1 MLFQPYEIRNLLD
14 VVISFLLVSGYLF
27 IVIAGAL
34 NLRREEKLNG
44 SKFFIIIGAVET
56 VYELIK
62 WRLWPLVYMF
72 MGSTIQS
79 MRLVHAIMWIIPNII
94 SIITFGILVIILG
107 KKNKENFGKNLLL
120 SGTFWIVFAGFLL
133 IRSILFGGFFPL
145 NITIITTFYIMGV
158 IIIAFMVV
166 SRIFLLLY
174 ASKINEKYLLASSI
188 ILLIASMVFIGY
200 TIVDLLIMYLP

>member
-1 MLFQPYEIRNLLD
+1 MLFQLYEIRDLLD
-14 VVISFLLVSGYLF
+14 VIISFLLVSGYLF

-62 WRLWPLVYMF
+62 WRSWPLVYMF
-72 MGSTIQS
+72 TESIQG
-79 MRLVHAIMWIIPNII
+79 MRIAYAIQWIIPMII
-94 SIITFGILVIILG
+94 SIITFGILIIILG
-107 KKNKENFGKNLLL
+107 KRNKENFGKSLML
-120 SGTFWIVFAGFLL
+120 SGIFWIVFAVILL
-133 IRSILFGGFFPL
+133 IRNVLFGGFFLL
-145 NITIITTFYIMGV
+145 NITIITTFV
-158 IIIAFMVV
+158 IIGAIVIAFMVV

-200 TIVDLLIMYLP
+200 TIVDLLAFFLP

>member
-1 MLFQPYEIRNLLD
+1 
-14 VVISFLLVSGYLF
+14 

-79 MRLVHAIMWIIPNII
+79 MRIVYAITAIIPIII
-94 SIITFGILVIILG
+94 SIITFGILIIILG
-107 KKNKENFGKNLLL
+107 RRNKQNFGKNLLL
-120 SGTFWIVFAGFLL
+120 SGIFWTIFAVIQLV
-133 IRSILFGGFFPL
+133 RNILFGGFFPL
-145 NITIITTFYIMGV
+145 NITIITTFQIVGV
-158 IIIAFMVV
+158 IVIAFMVV

>member
-1 MLFQPYEIRNLLD
+1 MLFQLYEIRDLLD

-62 WRLWPLVYMF
+62 WRSSSLVYRF
-72 MGSTIQS
+72 MEYTIQS
-79 MRLVHAIMWIIPNII
+79 MRIVHAIMWIIPMII
-94 SIITFGILVIILG
+94 SIITFGILIIILG
-107 KKNKENFGKNLLL
+107 KRNKENFGKSLLL
-120 SGTFWIVFAGFLL
+120 SGIFWIVFAVILL
-133 IRSILFGGFFPL
+133 IRNILFWGLFPL
-145 NITIITTFYIMGV
+145 NITIITTFV
-158 IIIAFMVV
+158 IIGAIVIAFMVV

-200 TIVDLLIMYLP
+200 TIVDLLAFYLP

>member
-14 VVISFLLVSGYLF
+14 VVVSFLLVSGYLF

-34 NLRREEKLNG
+34 NLRREEKLNS

-72 MGSTIQS
+72 MGTTIQS
-79 MRLVHAIMWIIPNII
+79 MRIVYAIQWIIPNII
-94 SIITFGILVIILG
+94 SIITFGILIIILG
-107 KKNKENFGKNLLL
+107 KRNKENFGKSLLL
-120 SGTFWIVFAGFLL
+120 SGIFWIVFAVILL
-133 IRSILFGGFFPL
+133 IRNILFWGFFPL
-145 NITIITTFYIMGV
+145 NITIITTFQIIGV
-158 IIIAFMVV
+158 IVIAFMVV

-174 ASKINEKYLLASSI
+174 ASKINEKYLLVSSI
-188 ILLIASMVFIGY
+188 ILLIASMAFIGY

>member
-1 MLFQPYEIRNLLD
+1 MLFQLYEIRNLLD

-62 WRLWPLVYMF
+62 WRSSSLVYMY
-72 MGSTIQS
+72 MESIQG
-79 MRLVHAIMWIIPNII
+79 MRIAYAIQWIIPNII
-94 SIITFGILVIILG
+94 SIITFGILIIILG
-107 KKNKENFGKNLLL
+107 KRNKENFGKSLLL
-120 SGTFWIVFAGFLL
+120 SGIFWIVFAVILL
-133 IRSILFGGFFPL
+133 IRNILFGGFFPL
-145 NITIITTFYIMGV
+145 NITIITTFV
-158 IIIAFMVV
+158 IIGAIVIAFMVV

-200 TIVDLLIMYLP
+200 TIVDLLAFYLP

>member
-1 MLFQPYEIRNLLD
+1 MLFQLYEIRNLLD
-14 VVISFLLVSGYLF
+14 VVISFFLVSGYLF

-62 WRLWPLVYMF
+62 WRSSSLVYMF
-72 MGSTIQS
+72 MESVQG
-79 MRLVHAIMWIIPNII
+79 MRIAYAILWIIPSII
-94 SIITFGILVIILG
+94 SIITFGILIIILG
-107 KKNKENFGKNLLL
+107 KRNKENFGKNILL
-120 SGTFWIVFAGFLL
+120 SGIFWIVFAVIQL
-133 IRSILFGGFFPL
+133 IRNILFGGFFPL
-145 NITIITTFYIMGV
+145 NITIINTFYIMGV

-174 ASKINEKYLLASSI
+174 ASKINEKYLLVSSI

-200 TIVDLLIMYLP
+200 NFVDLLIMYLP